1 LLSRVEWLSEEKPYE
16 PLARRD
22 EFVSPKHVQKSTV
35 FHPLI
40 DEDGIPITPWFGEEI
55 IMLPA
60 TAPHFIPTKIL
71 VPVDFSSSSDA
82 ALETASDLAQHFHA
96 ELYLLNVIPMLPMGT
111 KAVSFPESEYLHKAE
126 GNAER
131 QLATCDA
138 ALVSKGIKA
147 SSSIEIGN
155 DVVGNIMQVIEREHI
170 DMIVIS
176 THGISGWRP
185 MIFGSIAE
193 KVVKQVQCPL
203 LLLRS
208 AEPTAAA

>member
-1 LLSRVEWLSEEKPYE
+1 MP
-16 PLARRD
+16 
-22 EFVSPKHVQKSTV
+22 Q
-35 FHPLI
+35 
-40 DEDGIPITPWFGEEI
+40 
-55 IMLPA
+55 A
-60 TAPHFIPTKIL
+60 TTPHFIPTKIL

-82 ALETASDLAQHFHA
+82 ALETASDLAHHFHA

-111 KAVSFPESEYLHKAE
+111 KTVSFPETEYLHKAE
-126 GNAER
+126 GDAER

-155 DVVGNIMQVIEREHI
+155 DVVGNIMLTIEREHI

-185 MIFGSIAE
+185 LVFGSIAE
-193 KVVKQVQCPL
+193 KVVVQCPL

-208 AEPTAAA
+208 VDLAPNCAASAPQS

>member
-1 LLSRVEWLSEEKPYE
+1 MSGRENEAVPVGPEGITRVELEKAIPE
-16 PLARRD
+16 CVGHGRRAQRQPGMPGVGLLHHVHGQEAERVD
-22 EFVSPKHVQKSTV
+22 TEFVQ
-35 FHPLI
+35 
-40 DEDGIPITPWFGEEI
+40 FGR
-55 IMLPA
+55 
-60 TAPHFIPTKIL
+60 
-71 VPVDFSSSSDA
+71 SD
-82 ALETASDLAQHFHA
+82 ASDLAQRFHA

-111 KAVSFPESEYLHKAE
+111 KTVSFPETEYLHKAE

-155 DVVGNIMQVIEREHI
+155 DVVGNIMLAIEREHI

-185 MIFGSIAE
+185 LVFGSIAE

-208 AEPTAAA
+208 VEPDATYVASTLQS